1 VICGEGGWAVPGSF
15 FDEPEEQ
22 SRVKAEI
29 VVDYFGAWSRIMAKH
44 AERIGYLD
52 FFAGPGRYK
61 TGEKSTPLLILER
74 ALASQDLTG
83 RLVTLFN
90 DANPNFTS
98 MLKTEIEALP
108 GIDRLKH
115 QPQIITGEISDELIE
130 HFEGIRT
137 IPSLSFIDPWGY
149 KGLSLRLIRAVI
161 KDWGCEV
168 VFFFNYNRINMGIA
182 NKLVQPHMRDLFG
195 EERLASLRQEIGPL
209 KPEDRETRVRRALG
223 EALEEMGGRFLI
235 SFRFRGQGG
244 RVSHYICF
252 VSKHQ
257 LAYSIMKSV
266 MAKRGAVDED
276 GVPLFEYIP
285 KSAGKQL
292 TFERD
297 RPIQGLPADLLS
309 KFAGQTLT
317 MGDVYDQHN
326 VGTPFIKRN
335 YKTVLIEMEER
346 GEVECE
352 PERES
357 RRANTLA
364 DHVLVSFPTGQW
376 A

>member
-1 VICGEGGWAVPGSF
+1 MPESF

-29 VVDYFGAWSRIMAKH
+29 VVNYFGAWSRIMGKH

-74 ALASQDLTG
+74 ALASEDLTD
-83 RLVTLFN
+83 RLVSLFN
-90 DANPNFTS
+90 DANPDFTS
-98 MLKTEIEALP
+98 MLKTEIEELP
-108 GIDRLKH
+108 GIERLKH
-115 QPQIITGEISDELIE
+115 QPQIITGEISDDLIE
-130 HFEGIRT
+130 HFEQIKT

-149 KGLSLRLIRAVI
+149 RGLSLRLIRAVI

-182 NKLVQPHMRDLFG
+182 NNLVESHMQALFG

-209 KPEDRETRVRRALG
+209 KPEDREARVRRALG

-257 LAYSIMKSV
+257 LGYSIMKSV

-317 MGDVYDQHN
+317 MKEVYDRHN
-326 VGTPFIKRN
+326 VKTPFIKRN
-335 YKTVLIEMEER
+335 YKTVLMEMEER
-346 GEVECE
+346 GQIQCKKPDRE
-352 PERES
+352 P
-357 RRANTLA
+357 RRAGTLA
-364 DHVLVSFPTGQW
+364 DDVLVSFPTAQT

>member
-1 VICGEGGWAVPGSF
+1 MPDSF

-29 VVDYFGAWSRIMAKH
+29 VVDYFDAWSRIMAKR
-44 AERIGYLD
+44 ADRIGYLD

-115 QPQIITGEISDELIE
+115 QPRIITGEISDELIE
-130 HFEGIRT
+130 HFEQIKT

-149 KGLSLRLIRAVI
+149 KGLSQRLIRAVV

-168 VFFFNYNRINMGIA
+168 VFFFNYNRINMGIE
-182 NKLVQPHMRDLFG
+182 NNLVEPHMRDLFG

-209 KPEDRETRVRRALG
+209 KPEDREARVRRALG
-223 EALEEMGGRFLI
+223 EALEEMGADFLI
-235 SFRFRGQGG
+235 PFRFRRQGG

-252 VSKHQ
+252 VSKHP
-257 LAYSIMKSV
+257 LGYSIMKDI
-266 MAKRGAVDED
+266 MANRGVVDED
-276 GVPLFEYIP
+276 GVPLFEYMP
-285 KSAGKQL
+285 KSVGRQL
-292 TFERD
+292 AFERD
-297 RPIQGLPADLLS
+297 RPIEALPADLLS
-309 KFAGQTLT
+309 RFAGQTLT
-317 MGDVYDQHN
+317 MKEVYDQHN
-326 VGTPFIKRN
+326 VGTPFIKPN
-335 YKTVLIEMEER
+335 YKKVLIEMEER
-346 GEVECE
+346 GEVQCE
-352 PERES
+352 PGRGS
-357 RRANTLA
+357 RMANTLA
-364 DHVLVSFPTGQW
+364 DRVLVSFPTAQS

>member
-1 VICGEGGWAVPGSF
+1 MPESF

-29 VVDYFGAWSRIMAKH
+29 VVDYFDAWSRIMVKRAD
-44 AERIGYLD
+44 RIGYFD

-74 ALASQDLTG
+74 ALASENLTG

-90 DANPNFTS
+90 DANPDFTS
-98 MLKTEIEALP
+98 TLKAEIDALP
-108 GIDRLKH
+108 GIDRMKYR
-115 QPQIITGEISDELIE
+115 PQVVTGQINDDLIE
-130 HFEGIRT
+130 HFEQIKT

-149 KGLSLRLIRAVI
+149 KGLSQRLIRAVI

-182 NKLVQPHMRDLFG
+182 NNLVETHMQALFR
-195 EERLASLRQEIGPL
+195 EERLARLRQEIGPL
-209 KPEDRETRVRRALG
+209 KPEDREDRVKRALG
-223 EALEEMGGRFLI
+223 EALEEMGAPFLI
-235 SFRFRGQGG
+235 PFRFKRQGG

-252 VSKHQ
+252 VSKHH

-266 MAKRGAVDED
+266 MAKRGALDED

-285 KSAGKQL
+285 KSAGRQL
-292 TFERD
+292 AFERD
-297 RPIQGLPADLLS
+297 RPIEALPADLLS
-309 KFAGQTLT
+309 RFAGRTLT
-317 MGDVYDQHN
+317 KKEVYDEHN

-335 YKTVLIEMEER
+335 YKTVLMEMEER
-346 GEVECE
+346 RQIQCE
-352 PERES
+352 PDRES

-364 DHVLVSFPTGQW
+364 PRVLISFPP
-376 A
+376 AASA

>member
-1 VICGEGGWAVPGSF
+1 MLDSF

-29 VVDYFGAWSRIMAKH
+29 VVDYFDAWSRIMVKRAD
-44 AERIGYLD
+44 RIGYFD

-74 ALASQDLTG
+74 ALASENLTG

-90 DANPNFTS
+90 DANPDFTS
-98 MLKTEIEALP
+98 TLKAEIDTLP
-108 GIDRLKH
+108 GIDRMKYR
-115 QPQIITGEISDELIE
+115 PQVVTGQINDDLLEY
-130 HFEGIRT
+130 FEQIKT

-149 KGLSLRLIRAVI
+149 KGLSQRLIRAVI

-182 NKLVQPHMRDLFG
+182 NNLVETHMQALFR
-195 EERLASLRQEIGPL
+195 EERLARLRQEIGPL
-209 KPEDRETRVRRALG
+209 KPEDREDRVKRALG
-223 EALEEMGGRFLI
+223 EALEDMGAHFLI
-235 SFRFRGQGG
+235 PFRFRRQGG

-292 TFERD
+292 AFERD
-297 RPIQGLPADLLS
+297 RPIEALPADLLS
-309 KFAGQTLT
+309 RFAGQTLT
-317 MGDVYDQHN
+317 RKEVYDRHN

-346 GEVECE
+346 G
-352 PERES
+352 
-357 RRANTLA
+357 
-364 DHVLVSFPTGQW
+364 
-376 A
+376 

>member
-1 VICGEGGWAVPGSF
+1 MPDSF
-15 FDEPEEQ
+15 FDEPEER

-29 VVDYFGAWSRIMAKH
+29 VVNYFVAWSTIMAKR

-74 ALASQDLTG
+74 ALASQDLTS
-83 RLVTLFN
+83 RLVTVFN
-90 DANPNFTS
+90 DANPEFTS
-98 MLKTEIEALP
+98 TLEAEIDALP
-108 GIDRLKH
+108 GIELLRYR
-115 QPQIITGEISDELIE
+115 PQVVTGEITDDLVEQ
-130 HFEGIRT
+130 FEKVKT
-137 IPSLSFIDPWGY
+137 IPCLSFIDPWGY

-182 NKLVQPHMRDLFG
+182 NNLVEPHMRDLFG
-195 EERLASLRQEIGPL
+195 EERLANLRQEIGPL
-209 KPEDRETRVRRALG
+209 KPEDREARVRRALG
-223 EALEEMGGRFLI
+223 EALQDMGARFLI

-266 MAKRGAVDED
+266 MAKRGAMDED
-276 GVPLFEYIP
+276 GVPLFEYMP
-285 KSAGKQL
+285 KSAGTQL
-292 TFERD
+292 AFERD
-297 RPIQGLPADLLS
+297 RPIEALPADLLS
-309 KFAGQTLT
+309 RFAGRTLT
-317 MGDVYDQHN
+317 KKEVYDEHN
-326 VGTPFIKRN
+326 VNTPFIMPN
-335 YKTVLIEMEER
+335 YKRVLIRMEER
-346 GEVECE
+346 GQIKCE
-352 PERES
+352 PDRES

-364 DHVLVSFPTGQW
+364 NRVLISFPP
-376 A
+376 AASA

>member
-1 VICGEGGWAVPGSF
+1 VPESF

-29 VVDYFGAWSRIMAKH
+29 VVNYFIVWSSIMVKR

-74 ALASQDLTG
+74 ALASEDLTNQ
-83 RLVTLFN
+83 LVTLFN

-98 MLKTEIEALP
+98 VLKTEIEALP

-130 HFEGIRT
+130 QFEGIKT
-137 IPSLSFIDPWGY
+137 IPCLSFIDPWGY

-182 NKLVQPHMRDLFG
+182 NNLVEPHMRDLFG

-209 KPEDRETRVRRALG
+209 KSEDREARVRRALG
-223 EALEEMGGRFLI
+223 EALEDMGARFLI
-235 SFRFRGQGG
+235 PFRFRRQGG

-252 VSKHQ
+252 VSKHP

-266 MAKRGAVDED
+266 MANRGAVDED

-285 KSAGKQL
+285 KSAGRQL
-292 TFERD
+292 AFERD
-297 RPIQGLPADLLS
+297 RPIEALPEDLLS

-317 MGDVYDQHN
+317 MKEVYDLHN
-326 VGTPFIKRN
+326 VETPFIERN
-335 YKTVLIEMEER
+335 YKTVLMEMERR
-346 GEVECE
+346 GQIQCE
-352 PERES
+352 PDRES
-357 RRANTLA
+357 RKANTLA
-364 DHVLVSFPTGQW
+364 DHVKITFPPT
-376 A
+376 ASA